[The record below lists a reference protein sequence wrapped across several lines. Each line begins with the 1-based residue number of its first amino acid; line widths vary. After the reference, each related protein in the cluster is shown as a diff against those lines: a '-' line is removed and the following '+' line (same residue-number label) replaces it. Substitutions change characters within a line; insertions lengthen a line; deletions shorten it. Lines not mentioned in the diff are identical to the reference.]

1 LLDKL
6 KFWVGLT
13 DKQWFNYLA
22 SLQPDEV
29 NFWQPG
35 GTTNFRV
42 LQPGELFL
50 FKLHAPDNYIV
61 GGGWFVSHSFLPL
74 SRAWEAFAE
83 KNGAPNH
90 EQLRTKILAYRRDM
104 AIPDP
109 TIGCII
115 LAKPFFFR
123 PDEWIKTPSDWSPNI
138 VQGKTYSLDNPTGH
152 ALWKEVTLRLN
163 TIEAQ
168 PIEGQEHELLVKT
181 SALYGQEYLAKARLG
196 QGAFRVLVTDAYN
209 RRCAITGERTL
220 PVLEAAHIK
229 PYVNEGPHH
238 IDNGLLLRSDL
249 HKLYDRGYLTINPDF
264 QVEVGRRIKEEFE
277 NGRDYY
283 ALHGQPL
290 TNLPDNSA
298 WRPAREFIE
307 WHNENVFLW

>member
-1 LLDKL
+1 M

-22 SLQPDEV
+22 SIQPDEV

-35 GTTNFRV
+35 GTTTFRA

-61 GGGWFVSHSFLPL
+61 GGGWFVSHSFLPV
-74 SRAWEAFAE
+74 SIAWEAFLE
-83 KNGAPNH
+83 KNGARNYQ
-90 EQLRTKILAYRRDM
+90 QLKSKILAYRRDM
-104 AIPDP
+104 TIPDP
-109 TIGCII
+109 TIGCIV
-115 LAKPFFFR
+115 LAKPFFF
-123 PDEWIKTPSDWSPNI
+123 PSDEWIKTPSDWSPSI
-138 VQGKTYSLDNPTGH
+138 VQGKTYSRDDPTGH

-168 PIEGQEHELLVKT
+168 PIEGQEHDLLVQT
-181 SALYGQEYLAKARLG
+181 PPLYGQEYLARARLG
-196 QGAFRVLVTDAYN
+196 QGAFRVLVTNAYS

-229 PYVNEGPHH
+229 PYVSEGPHH
-238 IDNGLLLRSDL
+238 INNGLLLRSDL

-283 ALHGQPL
+283 ALHGQML
-290 TNLPDNSA
+290 ANLPDISDL
-298 WRPAREFIE
+298 RPAREFIE
-307 WHNENVFLW
+307 WHNENVYLG

>member
-1 LLDKL
+1 M

-22 SLQPDEV
+22 SVEPDEV

-35 GTTNFRV
+35 GTTNFRA

-50 FKLHAPDNYIV
+50 FKLHAPDDYIV
-61 GGGWFVSHSFLPL
+61 GGGWFVSHSFLPVSL
-74 SRAWEAFAE
+74 AWEAFAE
-83 KNGAPNH
+83 KNGAPSY
-90 EQLRTKILAYRRDM
+90 EQLRTRIITYRRDM
-104 AIPDP
+104 TVLDP

-115 LAKPFFFR
+115 LAKPFFFP
-123 PDEWIKTPSDWSPNI
+123 PDDWIKTPSEWSPNI
-138 VQGKTYSLDNPTGH
+138 VRGKTYSLDEPAGH
-152 ALWKEVTLRLN
+152 SIWKEVTLRLS
-163 TIEAQ
+163 TIDAQ
-168 PIEGQEHELLVKT
+168 PIEGIKNESLVQ
-181 SALYGQEYLAKARLG
+181 AAPLYGQEYLAKARLG

-229 PYVNEGPHH
+229 PFASSGPHH

-264 QVEVGRRIKEEFE
+264 QVEVGRRIREEFE

-283 ALHGQPL
+283 AFHGQPL
-290 TNLPDNSA
+290 ANLPSNADL
-298 WRPAREFIE
+298 RPAREFIE
-307 WHNENVFLW
+307 WHNENVYLG